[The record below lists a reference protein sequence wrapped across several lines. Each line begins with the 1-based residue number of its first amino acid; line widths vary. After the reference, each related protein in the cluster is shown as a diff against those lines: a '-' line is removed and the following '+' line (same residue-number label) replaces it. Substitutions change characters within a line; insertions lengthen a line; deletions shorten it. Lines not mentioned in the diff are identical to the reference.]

1 MKAEDFRPM
10 FLAECADHLALLER
24 FVESFAQSRLA
35 ADQVDAAF
43 RAIHSIKGGAGMFG
57 LDRIVP
63 ISHALESHLDN
74 IRLDDGRVADDHAAA
89 LVKCVDCL
97 TDLIEAETKG
107 FALPAGF
114 ENLAMERLAR
124 FAPQEVVEAATA
136 AEAAGDFTT
145 DGPAK
150 NLFAIT
156 FHPHSGLLRRANE
169 PLIIIRELR
178 DIGKLQV
185 HTDCSAVPD
194 LENIN
199 PTDSYLRWEF
209 VLETH
214 SSEAEVR
221 KIFEFVEGD
230 CDLVIVL
237 KPDAATP
244 LAEPAASPAQAVPEP
259 EPALV
264 TLAEQRVTDAS
275 VTSIRVE
282 TEKIDRLVNLV
293 GEIAISQALVT
304 QLIDQSLFNANPRLF
319 QELSQLLVHTQTLH
333 DTVMSVRAQPVRTV
347 FQRMPRL
354 VRELG
359 EQLGKRI
366 FLRMSGEA
374 TEIDK
379 TVVEQLADPIVHMLR
394 NAADHG
400 LETPP
405 ERLAAG
411 KSPDGII
418 TLHAEQRGSR
428 IIIEI
433 SDDGRGL
440 DREKI
445 RATAVARGLIA
456 ADATLAAEEID
467 NLIFLPGF
475 TTSQSL
481 TQISGRGVGLD
492 VEKQNVLRFGGR
504 VNIRSVPG
512 QGIQMTMSL
521 PLTLAVLEGLIVRC
535 GTENY
540 VIPVASVLECRSNW
554 KAQARRVPGH
564 GHVLE
569 ARGRVIAVHHLT
581 DAFGIAGDN
590 AGDGGVAILVDL
602 EGRDMAVLVADE
614 ITGQQQVV
622 VKKLA
627 GTLNAIPGI
636 AGATILGDG
645 RVALILDPSEVASV
659 AARKPHDSD
668 SRSGSFTNSGRMVA

>member
-10 FLAECADHLALLER
+10 FLAECADHLDLLER
-24 FVESFAQSRLA
+24 FVGTIAQGGLA

-63 ISHALESHLDN
+63 ISHALESHLDD
-74 IRLDDGRVADDHAAA
+74 IREDSGRVTEDHAAA

-124 FAPQEVVEAATA
+124 FARVEAA
-136 AEAAGDFTT
+136 EATLEDNTT
-145 DGPAK
+145 GADEFLAVAK
-150 NLFAIT
+150 NT
-156 FHPHSGLLRRANE
+156 FDIIFNPHSGLLRRANE

-178 DIGKLQV
+178 DIGRLQV
-185 HTDCSAVPD
+185 RTDCSAIPD
-194 LENIN
+194 LENLN
-199 PTDSYLRWEF
+199 PTDSYLRFEF
-209 VLETH
+209 LLETDNN
-214 SSEAEVR
+214 EAEVR

-230 CDLVIVL
+230 CDLNIIL
-237 KPDAATP
+237 RSADATAVT
-244 LAEPAASPAQAVPEP
+244 EPAASPALATPEP
-259 EPALV
+259 DPTLA
-264 TLAEQRVTDAS
+264 TLAEQRIIDAS

-366 FLRMSGEA
+366 ILRMSGEA

-400 LETPP
+400 LETPS

-411 KSPDGII
+411 KSPDGLI

-440 DREKI
+440 DRDKVK
-445 RATAVARGLIA
+445 ATAIARGLLA

-475 TTSQSL
+475 TTSQSV
-481 TQISGRGVGLD
+481 THISGRGVGLD
-492 VEKQNVLRFGGR
+492 VVKQNVLRFGGR
-504 VNIRSVPG
+504 VGLRSVPG
-512 QGIQMTMSL
+512 QGIKMTMSL

-535 GTENY
+535 GAENY

-569 ARGRVIAVHHLT
+569 ARGRMIAVHQLT
-581 DAFGIAGDN
+581 DAFGIAGD
-590 AGDGGVAILVDL
+590 AAADGGVAILVDL
-602 EGRDMAVLVADE
+602 EGRDLAVLVADE

-627 GTLNAIPGI
+627 GTLGAIPGI

-659 AARKPHDSD
+659 ASRKPHDSGY
-668 SRSGSFTNSGRMVA
+668 RSGSFINSGRLVA